1 MKLLL
6 VLSFFIQSDLFAQSE
21 HIAIKKERPTSYY
34 CNIAGVS
41 FGDINYKLIW
51 NELKVNGSKEL
62 IVSGFN
68 LQYGQMERKIEGS
81 LIPEAICNEIIQC
94 CSFNGLIFI
103 TNITAKYPDGK
114 IIVVNP
120 LSLTLIRNG

>member
-1 MKLLL
+1 MKILL
-6 VLSFFIQSDLFAQSE
+6 VLSFLAQSNLFAQSE
-21 HIAIKKERPTSYY
+21 HIVIKKELPTSYY

-51 NELKVNGSKEL
+51 NELKVNGINEL
-62 IVSGFN
+62 IVNGFN
-68 LQYGQMERKIEGS
+68 LQYGQIERKIEGS
-81 LIPEAICNEIIQC
+81 LIPEAICNEIMQC
-94 CSFNGLIFI
+94 CSYNGLIFI
-103 TNITAKYPDGK
+103 TNITATYPDGK